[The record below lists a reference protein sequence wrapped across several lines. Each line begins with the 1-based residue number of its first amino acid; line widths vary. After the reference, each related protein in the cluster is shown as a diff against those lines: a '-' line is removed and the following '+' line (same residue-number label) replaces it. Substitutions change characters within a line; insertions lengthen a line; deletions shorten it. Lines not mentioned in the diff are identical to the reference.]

1 MTQPNQPPAITTDAR
16 YCCHCGKL
24 TREPIVVARAFS
36 SSGAGS
42 AVYACPDDAP
52 RYRIDDGSQP

>member
-1 MTQPNQPPAITTDAR
+1 MDQPSQHPTITTDAR
-16 YCCHCGKL
+16 YCCHCGNL

-42 AVYACPDDAP
+42 AVYACPEHAGH
-52 RYRIDDGSQP
+52 YRLDDGGQS

>member
-1 MTQPNQPPAITTDAR
+1 MDQPSQHPTITTDAR

-36 SSGAGS
+36 SGGAGT
-42 AVYACPDDAP
+42 AVYACPEDAP
-52 RYRIDDGSQP
+52 RYRLEDQGQS